1 MRTRSYEDSVH
12 LYGRIWTVTALLVM
26 LMIPLSISA
35 YLGVWPEA
43 EIILKGL
50 APVALIFYPSAVV
63 EVLSYSPMM
72 GAGATYLAFVTG
84 NITNLKMP
92 CALNAMEN
100 AGVKSNTEEGEIIS
114 TISVATSSIVT
125 TTIIALGVLLF
136 SPVLPY
142 ITDDD
147 SIFAPA
153 FQQVVPA
160 LFGALGATY
169 FAKHWK
175 ISILPIAAILLCLA
189 FKGDIGIGVLIPIG
203 LIISLIG
210 AHIMYKKKLV

>member
-12 LYGRIWTVTALLVM
+12 LYGRIWTVMALLVM

-125 TTIIALGVLLF
+125 TAIIALGVLLF

-160 LFGALGATY
+160 LFGALSATY

-203 LIISLIG
+203 LIISLVG

>member
-1 MRTRSYEDSVH
+1 MLGKNYMDSVH

-43 EIILKGL
+43 NTILKGL
-50 APVALIFYPSAVV
+50 APVALIFYPSAIV
-63 EVLSYSPMM
+63 EVISYSPMM
-72 GAGATYLAFVTG
+72 GAGATYLGFVTG

-100 AGVKSNTEEGEIIS
+100 AGVKSNTEEGEVIS

-125 TTIIALGVLLF
+125 TVIIALGVLLF

-142 ITDDD
+142 LTDE
-147 SIFAPA
+147 SSPFAPA

-175 ISILPIAAILLCLA
+175 ISILPIAVILICLGV
-189 FKGDIGIGVLIPIG
+189 KGDIGVGVLIPIG
-203 LIISLIG
+203 LIVSLVG